1 MERVTCGKK
10 EPSPGSSCSVYA
22 DDELQLLYA
31 CDKGR
36 CEYKM
41 SVPQIVLQQ
50 NCSNAIRCVCN
61 YALYLPNMNLYT
73 CPQVSGGC
81 GFCIHELDSLTYMA
95 VQKFNDGQYGWV
107 RKTAPMVCRQ
117 RGLLKYILN
126 ERSMKGELVYQCRH
140 NNVCN
145 IVSKDLLP
153 HVTVLNNGVEI

>member
-61 YALYLPNMNLYT
+61 YALYLPNMNLSAGIGRLWFLY
-73 CPQVSGGC
+73 SRIGLFDIHGC
-81 GFCIHELDSLTYMA
+81 AKI
-95 VQKFNDGQYGWV
+95 
-107 RKTAPMVCRQ
+107 
-117 RGLLKYILN
+117 
-126 ERSMKGELVYQCRH
+126 
-140 NNVCN
+140 
-145 IVSKDLLP
+145 
-153 HVTVLNNGVEI
+153 